1 MVPVESSDP
10 SDASDSSDAADPSGT
25 VSTADPSDASE
36 SSNSNASEDPSDA
49 DAYDPCGDKSCG
61 ETCQVCPPD
70 DNDCV
75 ETGVVKAC
83 DAAGECAD
91 TGNLCEEADYVP
103 CAGRAVERPVRSV
116 SRVMKTVESPQN

>member
-10 SDASDSSDAADPSGT
+10 SDASDSGDAADPSGT
-25 VSTADPSDASE
+25 VSTTDPSDASE
-36 SSNSNASEDPSDA
+36 SSNASEDPSDA

-83 DAAGECAD
+83 DAAGECVRIPV
-91 TGNLCEEADYVP
+91 TFVRKPIMSVCREELWRDLHDL
-103 CAGRAVERPVRSV
+103 
-116 SRVMKTVESPQN
+116 

>member
-10 SDASDSSDAADPSGT
+10 SDASDSGDAADPSGN
-25 VSTADPSDASE
+25 VSTTDPDAS
-36 SSNSNASEDPSDA
+36 SSNASEDPSDA

-83 DAAGECAD
+83 DGECVAD
-91 TGNLCEEADYVP
+91 TGDLCEEADYIP
-103 CAGRAVERPVRSV
+103 CAG
-116 SRVMKTVESPQN
+116 KTVESLYDL